1 MGAIKRPSGAA
12 LVKGIRTLFQH
23 HSDRDWRHYVDGLVR
38 KLAKSQSS
46 EVLGELFRASKE
58 KRVVTSGLPIGRGKP
73 LARSRKQPNRPE
85 GFAVLELR
93 SVAVPQLPRGPP

>member
-23 HSDRDWRHYVDGLVR
+23 HSDRGWRHYVDGLVR

-46 EVLGELFRASKE
+46 EVLGELFRASRE
-58 KRVVTSGLPIGRGKP
+58 KRVVTSGLTYRQGK
-73 LARSRKQPNRPE
+73 AFSKI
-85 GFAVLELR
+85 A
-93 SVAVPQLPRGPP
+93 

>member
-23 HSDRDWRHYVDGLVR
+23 HSDRGWRHYVDGLVR

-46 EVLGELFRASKE
+46 EVLGELFREAGRNERTPYRQGKAFSK
-58 KRVVTSGLPIGRGKP
+58 I
-73 LARSRKQPNRPE
+73 A
-85 GFAVLELR
+85 
-93 SVAVPQLPRGPP
+93 